1 MRDDAAHPVSDLEQ
15 EGIPDMDDPYPG
27 EAATGARWDETMAP
41 GDEPIGVDEFGVTA
55 AEELS
60 DEPLAERVQREVP
73 DIVGLEDDDPVARL
87 VDPDGGGITDGEGDV
102 VASEALGD
110 AGALSAEEAA
120 MHLTSEDDA
129 PGLSWDD
136 SPGYIDVEE
145 RS

>member
-1 MRDDAAHPVSDLEQ
+1 MRDDAAQPVSELEQ

-27 EAATGARWDETMAP
+27 EAATGARWDEPVAP
-41 GDEPIGVDEFGVTA
+41 GDEPVGVNDFGVTA

-60 DEPLAERVQREVP
+60 DEPLAVRVQREVP
-73 DIVGLEDDDPVARL
+73 DVLGLEDDDPVARL
-87 VDPDGGGITDGEGDV
+87 VDPDEGGITDDEGDV
-102 VASEALGD
+102 LASEALGD

-120 MHLTSEDDA
+120 MHLASEDDA

-136 SPGYIDVEE
+136 SPGYLDVEE